1 MRIERRKKLVR
12 TALGPLGRTA
22 VGSTNDRGANHS
34 ETKPVQAADTETL
47 QGFAADHADWKVGSK
62 PMVRQPFE
70 ALRRAY
76 DTVRQSGMQAC
87 RAKLTGPAG
96 VAILTAEN
104 WSSVAQ
110 W

>member
-1 MRIERRKKLVR
+1 MVR
-12 TALGPLGRTA
+12 MALGPVGGTA
-22 VGSTNDRGANHS
+22 AGGTNDRGAS
-34 ETKPVQAADTETL
+34 PSATKPVRPADAETR
-47 QGFAADHADWKVGSK
+47 QGFAADHADWKVGSN

-76 DTVRQSGMQAC
+76 YTVRQSGTQA
-87 RAKLTGPAG
+87 RAPRLTGSAG